1 MNPLMDSSDDDFFE
15 KEMLKK
21 AAEIEQRNAS
31 DSLHKNISRIPQ
43 SQSSGEPFGE
53 DDEEK
58 SVFGLKGKV
67 QASSPVAGWAQIP
80 QELQQRLS
88 SDIDPDDSGEV

>member
-43 SQSSGEPFGE
+43 S
-53 DDEEK
+53 
-58 SVFGLKGKV
+58 
-67 QASSPVAGWAQIP
+67 
-80 QELQQRLS
+80 
-88 SDIDPDDSGEV
+88 